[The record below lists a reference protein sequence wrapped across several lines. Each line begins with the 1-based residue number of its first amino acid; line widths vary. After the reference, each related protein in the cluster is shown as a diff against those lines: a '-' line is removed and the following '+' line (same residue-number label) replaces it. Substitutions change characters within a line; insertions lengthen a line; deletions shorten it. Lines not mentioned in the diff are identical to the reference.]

1 MIGAKRTLRPD
12 DALLALAGGLVYAL
26 AEPPVDFYPGI
37 LVGLALL
44 AATFFRAASWRAA
57 FANAF
62 LWALAMQ
69 LWTLRPLAAVVQN
82 FTPLG
87 PVVAWLCLPLLA
99 FAQSLPYGIAFGL
112 SHFGARKLGI
122 SNIVA
127 FAAGLFLA
135 LLSPAVFAW
144 TPAGLLSPYPA
155 ILQLAEVVG
164 EHGVSVL
171 LGVAA
176 ALFANAALQRSFRPA
191 LGGVVI
197 LVALLAHG
205 AFRMRQ
211 VIDEEA
217 KAPTLKVALLQ
228 PGIDAKRRWNRDEY
242 FAIVTELRE
251 LTRRAEAE
259 GAQLTIWPEAAYPYR
274 LPHAAGPTPLGERG
288 IVGGGIRGPV
298 LAGLITNGP
307 GDSRYNA
314 ATVVA
319 PNGRMQLPQA
329 KMDLLWFGETV
340 PFGDTF
346 PWLRRTFQPRGALL
360 PGKDVRLLHAH
371 DARMAVL
378 NCYEDTLPGRGR
390 AMAALSPNL
399 LVNVTNDAWFVPS
412 AEPEIHLRLSVM
424 RAIELR
430 RSLVRA
436 VNMGPSSWID
446 AAGRVR
452 ARHVG
457 DEPGFVMATPALHE
471 GPPTLFARFGHVPMT
486 SALFLWAGVEAI
498 AYRQRRRALSSA
510 RS

>member
-1 MIGAKRTLRPD
+1 MIRPRRAFRSSN
-12 DALLALAGGLVYAL
+12 ALVALAGGVVYAL
-26 AEPPVDFYPGI
+26 AEPPFDLYPGVLI
-37 LVGLALL
+37 GLALL
-44 AATFFRAASWRAA
+44 ALVFFRAASWRAA
-57 FANAF
+57 FAHAF

-69 LWTLRPLAAVVQN
+69 LVTLRPLAAVVQN
-82 FTPLG
+82 FTSLG
-87 PVVAWLCLPLLA
+87 PIIAWACLPLLA
-99 FAQSLPYGIAFGL
+99 GLQSLPYGIAFGL
-112 SHFGARKLGI
+112 AHLARRKLAI
-122 SNIVA
+122 SNTAA
-127 FAAGLFLA
+127 FAVGLFLA

-144 TPAGLLSPYPA
+144 TPAGLLSPLPVL
-155 ILQLAEVVG
+155 LQLAEFVG

-171 LGVAA
+171 LGVVA
-176 ALFANAALQRSFRPA
+176 ALFANAYLQRSLRPVV
-191 LGGVVI
+191 GGTGI
-197 LVALLAHG
+197 LVAMLLHG
-205 AFRMRQ
+205 AVRMRQ
-211 VIDEEA
+211 VVQEDA
-217 KAPTLKVALLQ
+217 KAPSIEVALLQ
-228 PGIDAKRRWNRDEY
+228 PAVDAKRRWNKDEHL
-242 FAIVTELRE
+242 AILAHLRE

-274 LPHAAGPTPLGERG
+274 LPHAAGPAPVGERG

-298 LAGLITNGP
+298 LAGLITHGP
-307 GDSRYNA
+307 GDARYNA

-340 PFGDTF
+340 PFGDVF

-360 PGKDVRLLHAH
+360 PGQEVRLLHAH
-371 DARMAVL
+371 DARIAVL

-390 AMAALSPNL
+390 AMAAHAPNL

-457 DEPGFVMATPALHE
+457 EEPGFVMAKPALLE
-471 GPPTLFARFGHVPMT
+471 SPPTVFARFGHAPMG
-486 SALFLWAGVEAI
+486 ALLAGW
-498 AYRQRRRALSSA
+498 ALSGVLANA
-510 RS
+510 RARKLARA